1 MKKKK
6 KSGLSVSGDICLTG
20 FFFFVFLY
28 TGCVSSPPPVV
39 NFDQSGACF
48 KPAAV
53 KFGGLTEILKDP
65 QTKQPKT
72 LRVFIELR
80 DQFDSRLKTPF
91 TVRLELYKYA
101 SHSSNPKGEH
111 LKTWPDLVLVD
122 AAVNN
127 LYWRDYLRAYEFL
140 LELDSSIPAGEP
152 LLAAAACWGPDWPRL
167 EATYVFNW
175 Q

>member
-1 MKKKK
+1 M
-6 KSGLSVSGDICLTG
+6 SGDICLTG

-80 DQFDSRLKTPF
+80 DQFDSRLKTPLLSVWSC
-91 TVRLELYKYA
+91 TNMPAIVQT
-101 SHSSNPKGEH
+101 PK
-111 LKTWPDLVLVD
+111 
-122 AAVNN
+122 VN
-127 LYWRDYLRAYEFL
+127 
-140 LELDSSIPAGEP
+140 I
-152 LLAAAACWGPDWPRL
+152 
-167 EATYVFNW
+167 
-175 Q
+175 